1 MSISDHCITCKLC
14 FLPQILMEHGKAAG
28 FGNDTVTV
36 IAGLSN
42 TYADYVA
49 TFAEY
54 QVSK

>member
-1 MSISDHCITCKLC
+1 
-14 FLPQILMEHGKAAG
+14 MEHGKDVG
-28 FGNDTVTV
+28 FGNNTVTV

-54 QVSK
+54 QVRKYIVAIDTHTYYVHLRYD